1 MKLTREKLK
10 QIIREELQEA
20 QESPGELAALKA
32 MAGAPYTP
40 DVSTNAGDAIENLI
54 KKIGLTEDNK
64 EAQLLRLA
72 GRLVDAKEDE
82 NKQLYIGMIKN
93 LINDMSVKK
102 PNLPVQ
108 ERKKNK

>member
-1 MKLTREKLK
+1 MKLTRERLK

-20 QESPGELAALKA
+20 QESPGQLAALKA
-32 MAGAPYTP
+32 MAGVPYTP
-40 DVSTNAGDAIENLI
+40 DVSTNAEDAIENLI

-64 EAQLLRLA
+64 EAKLLRLA
-72 GRLVDAKEDE
+72 GRFLDTKGDE